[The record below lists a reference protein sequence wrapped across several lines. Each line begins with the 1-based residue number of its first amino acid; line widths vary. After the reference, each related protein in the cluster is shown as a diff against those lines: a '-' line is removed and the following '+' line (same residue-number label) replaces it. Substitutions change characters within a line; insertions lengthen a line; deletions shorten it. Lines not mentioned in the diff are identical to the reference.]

1 MAFFVKPEK
10 ALEQYGNTI
19 YRLALARTKTPADAE
34 DIFQEVFLRLV
45 RSCPQFRD
53 EDHLKAWLIHTT
65 VNCSRSLWKSILRRR
80 EVPLPVN
87 SDITEQNL
95 NSSETTGVY
104 SCVMCLPV
112 KYRTVIHLFYYDDMS
127 IESIARALKI
137 SYSAAAKRLSRAR
150 ELLKRDLEKGEEY
163 EEFSERVQKGSRS
176 PAHSKRSV

>member
-1 MAFFVKPEK
+1 MAFIMEPEQV
-10 ALEQYGNTI
+10 LERFGNMV

-53 EDHLKAWLIHTT
+53 EEHLKAWLIHTT

-80 EVPLPVN
+80 EEPLLPN
-87 SDITEQNL
+87 SDLAEQE
-95 NSSETTGVY
+95 SAETAEVY
-104 SCVMCLPV
+104 SCVMRLPA
-112 KYRTVIHLFYYDDMS
+112 KYRTVIHLFYYEDMP
-127 IESIARALKI
+127 IETVARALKI